1 MGTHFS
7 ASEEGTCFW
16 PTGGCITTPSPP
28 LPMCGCR
35 CSMLMPPGK
44 GKHKIFNFWRLAT
57 FLLECLLCQCI
68 LVWRRFVEYDLL
80 KAFWVRRFVAQPAGR
95 GVRIGGG
102 EMVTLM
108 TLGFLSRGV
117 GRRRTLFFA
126 PSLYT
131 FLLWNR
137 NHQRRAI
144 KMYRR
149 PRRRKS
155 EDALHLWGFNYSS
168 CYCC

>member
-1 MGTHFS
+1 MAMPRMTLHRLRL
-7 ASEEGTCFW
+7 ASRLESRTAPRVSPASRPNWGPREESWPETGAEGTTDITKKVLGVRRETQN
-16 PTGGCITTPSPP
+16 PTGGGSYEEEFW
-28 LPMCGCR
+28 
-35 CSMLMPPGK
+35 K
-44 GKHKIFNFWRLAT
+44 KIFPSAG
-57 FLLECLLCQCI
+57 
-68 LVWRRFVEYDLL
+68 V
-80 KAFWVRRFVAQPAGR
+80 AGR